1 MIQQKP
7 RPLKLPVRLEP
18 AAPPPGKRALVL
30 AAAMLG
36 ALMLALQLWL
46 LSTALDLLLSG
57 DGGRVWQL
65 AVVSVAVFAG
75 GLLALVLTRGAD
87 KPQT

>member
-1 MIQQKP
+1 MIRLEP
-7 RPLKLPVRLEP
+7 RPLKLPLRTD
-18 AAPPPGKRALVL
+18 APESPPGKRALVL

-65 AVVSVAVFAG
+65 AVLSVAVFG
-75 GLLALVLTRGAD
+75 GGVLALVLTRGAD
-87 KPQT
+87 KPPA